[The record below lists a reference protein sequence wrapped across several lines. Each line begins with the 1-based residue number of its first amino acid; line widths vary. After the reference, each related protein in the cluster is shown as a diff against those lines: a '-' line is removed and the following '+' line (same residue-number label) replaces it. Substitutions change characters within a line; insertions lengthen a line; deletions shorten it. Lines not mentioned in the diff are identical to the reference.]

1 MTLIVNQVYFCPRN
15 FKSTMENTN
24 PPRKKS
30 RVLFIIIGIVAV
42 AAFFGIRSLLH
53 NLKYETTDNAQIESR
68 SVPVISRVAGYID
81 SLGVDDYGQ
90 VSADQTIIKIDDAE
104 YALAATQAKADWM
117 NARADEANA
126 QAGYQNA
133 LANKKLA
140 SANAD
145 VQLTRLNKAKADLTR
160 DEALLKEGAITTK
173 QLEDSRSN
181 YDAASKQYIANRDQI
196 NLASTQVAI
205 AEAQIQKVRALI
217 ETRKA
222 AYDQAQLKLSYC
234 RITAPISGRIGKRTV
249 EKGQFI
255 QAGAP
260 LFSIVNSESFWIVAN
275 FKETQLEKMKL
286 GQEVTV
292 KIDGYPDAE
301 VKGKVSAFSQATGS
315 KFALLPADNSTG
327 NFVKVTQRIPVKID
341 IVNAAEYKNILRAGL
356 SVEVEVNVK

>member
-15 FKSTMENTN
+15 FKSTMENIN

-145 VQLTRLNKAKADLTR
+145 VQLTRLNKARADFAR
-160 DEALLKEGAITTK
+160 DEALLKEGAVTTK

-181 YDAASKQYIANRDQI
+181 YDAASKQYTANRDQI

-205 AEAQIQKVRALI
+205 AEAQIQKVKALI

-234 RITAPISGRIGKRTV
+234 RITAPISGRIGKRTI
-249 EKGQFI
+249 EKGQFV

-260 LFSIVNSESFWIVAN
+260 LFSIVNSESFWVVAN
-275 FKETQLEKMKL
+275 FKETQLEKMRE
-286 GQEVTV
+286 GQEVDIN
-292 KIDGYPDAE
+292 IDGYPDVE
-301 VKGKVSAFSQATGS
+301 LKGKISAFSQATGS

>member
-1 MTLIVNQVYFCPRN
+1 
-15 FKSTMENTN
+15 MENTN

-42 AAFFGIRSLLH
+42 AAFFGIRALLH

-104 YALAATQAKADWM
+104 YALAAAQAKADWM
-117 NARADEANA
+117 NARADEVNA
-126 QAGYQNA
+126 QASYQNA

-181 YDAASKQYIANRDQI
+181 YDASNKQYTANRDQI

-205 AEAQIQKVRALI
+205 AEAQIQKVKALI

-234 RITAPISGRIGKRTV
+234 RIVAPISGRIGKRTI
-249 EKGQFI
+249 EKGQFV

-275 FKETQLEKMKL
+275 FKETQLEKMRE
-286 GQEVTV
+286 GQEVNV
-292 KIDGYPDAE
+292 KIDGYPDADL
-301 VKGKVSAFSQATGS
+301 KGKVSAFSQATGS

-327 NFVKVTQRIPVKID
+327 NFVKVTQRVPVKIE

-356 SVEVEVNVK
+356 SVEVEVNVQ

>member
-1 MTLIVNQVYFCPRN
+1 
-15 FKSTMENTN
+15 MENTN
-24 PPRKKS
+24 PPKKKS
-30 RVLFIIIGIVAV
+30 RVLLIVIGIVAV

-90 VSADQTIIKIDDAE
+90 VSANSVIIKIDDAE

-126 QAGYQNA
+126 QASYQNA

-160 DEALLKEGAITTK
+160 DEALYKDGAITEK
-173 QLEDSRSN
+173 QVADSRSN
-181 YDAASKQYIANRDQI
+181 YDATSKQYIANRDQI

-205 AEAQIQKVRALI
+205 AEAQIQKVKALI

-234 RITAPISGRIGKRTV
+234 KIVAPIAGRIGKRTV

-260 LFSIVNSESFWIVAN
+260 LFSIVNSETFWIVAN

-292 KIDGYPDAE
+292 KIDGYPDVE

-315 KFALLPADNSTG
+315 KFALLPADNATG
-327 NFVKVTQRIPVKID
+327 NFVKVTQRVPVKID
-341 IVNAAEYKNILRAGL
+341 IVNAAAYKDILRAGL
-356 SVEVEVNVK
+356 SVEVEVNVQ

>member
-1 MTLIVNQVYFCPRN
+1 
-15 FKSTMENTN
+15 MENTN

-30 RVLFIIIGIVAV
+30 RVLFIIIGIVAI

-104 YALAATQAKADWM
+104 YALAAAQAKADWM
-117 NARADEANA
+117 NARADEVNA

-181 YDAASKQYIANRDQI
+181 YDASSKQYTANRDQI

-205 AEAQIQKVRALI
+205 AEAQIQKVKALI

-234 RITAPISGRIGKRTV
+234 RIVAPISGRIGKRTI
-249 EKGQFI
+249 EKGQFV

-275 FKETQLEKMKL
+275 FKETQLEKMRE
-286 GQEVTV
+286 GQEVNV

-301 VKGKVSAFSQATGS
+301 LKGKVSAFSQATGS

-327 NFVKVTQRIPVKID
+327 NFVKVTQRVPVKIE

-356 SVEVEVNVK
+356 SVEVEVNVQ

>member
-1 MTLIVNQVYFCPRN
+1 MTLLVNRVYFCPHN
-15 FKSTMENTN
+15 FKTLMENTN
-24 PPRKKS
+24 PPKKKS
-30 RVLFIIIGIVAV
+30 RVLFIVIGIVAV
-42 AAFFGIRSLLH
+42 AGFFGIRALLH

-68 SVPVISRVAGYID
+68 TVPVISRVAGYID

-90 VSADQTIIKIDDAE
+90 VKAEQTLIKIDDAE

-117 NARADEANA
+117 NAKADEVNA
-126 QAGYQNA
+126 QATYQNA

-145 VQLTRLNKAKADLTR
+145 VQLTRMNKAKADLTR
-160 DEALLKEGAITTK
+160 DEALVKEGAITAK
-173 QLEDSRSN
+173 QLEDSRAN
-181 YDAASKQYIANRDQI
+181 YDAANKQYIANKDQI

-234 RITAPISGRIGKRTV
+234 NIVAPISGRIGKRAI
-249 EKGQFI
+249 EKGQFV

-260 LFSIVNSESFWIVAN
+260 LFSIVNSDAYWIVAN
-275 FKETQLEKMKL
+275 FKETQLEKMKE
-286 GQEVTV
+286 GQEVDI
-292 KIDGYPDAE
+292 KIDGYPDIDM
-301 VKGKVSAFSQATGS
+301 KGKVSAFSQATGS

-327 NFVKVTQRIPVKID
+327 NFVKVTQRVPVKIE
-341 IVNAAEYKNILRAGL
+341 IVNAESYKDILRAGL
-356 SVEVEVNVK
+356 SVEVEVNVE

>member
-1 MTLIVNQVYFCPRN
+1 
-15 FKSTMENTN
+15 MENTN

-145 VQLTRLNKAKADLTR
+145 VQLTRLNKAKADFAR

-181 YDAASKQYIANRDQI
+181 YDAASKQYTANRDQI

-205 AEAQIQKVRALI
+205 AEAQIQKVKALI

-234 RITAPISGRIGKRTV
+234 RITAPISGRIGKRTI
-249 EKGQFI
+249 EKGQFV

-260 LFSIVNSESFWIVAN
+260 LFSIVNSESFWVVAN
-275 FKETQLEKMKL
+275 FKETQLEKMRE
-286 GQEVTV
+286 GQEVDIN
-292 KIDGYPDAE
+292 IDGYPDVE
-301 VKGKVSAFSQATGS
+301 LKGKISAFSQATGS

>member
-1 MTLIVNQVYFCPRN
+1 
-15 FKSTMENTN
+15 MENTN

-42 AAFFGIRSLLH
+42 AAFFGIRALLH

-104 YALAATQAKADWM
+104 YALAAAQAKADWM
-117 NARADEANA
+117 NARADEVNA
-126 QAGYQNA
+126 QASYQNA

-160 DEALLKEGAITTK
+160 DEALLKEGAITIK

-181 YDAASKQYIANRDQI
+181 YDASNKQYTANRDQI

-205 AEAQIQKVRALI
+205 AEAQIQKVKALI

-234 RITAPISGRIGKRTV
+234 RIVAPISGRIGKRTI
-249 EKGQFI
+249 EKGQFV

-275 FKETQLEKMKL
+275 FKETQLEKMRE
-286 GQEVTV
+286 GQEVNV
-292 KIDGYPDAE
+292 KIDGYPDADL
-301 VKGKVSAFSQATGS
+301 KGKVSAFSQATGS

-327 NFVKVTQRIPVKID
+327 NFVKVTQRVPVKIE

-356 SVEVEVNVK
+356 SVEVEVNVQ

>member
-1 MTLIVNQVYFCPRN
+1 
-15 FKSTMENTN
+15 MENTN

-30 RVLFIIIGIVAV
+30 RVLFIIIGIVAI

-104 YALAATQAKADWM
+104 YALAAAQAKADWM
-117 NARADEANA
+117 NARADEVNA

-181 YDAASKQYIANRDQI
+181 YDASNKQYTANRDQI

-205 AEAQIQKVRALI
+205 AEAQIQKVKALI

-234 RITAPISGRIGKRTV
+234 RIVAPISGRIGKRTI
-249 EKGQFI
+249 EKGQFV

-275 FKETQLEKMKL
+275 FKETQLEKMRE
-286 GQEVTV
+286 GQEVNV
-292 KIDGYPDAE
+292 KIDGYPDADL
-301 VKGKVSAFSQATGS
+301 KGKVSAFSQATGS

-327 NFVKVTQRIPVKID
+327 NFVKVTQRVPVKIE

-356 SVEVEVNVK
+356 SVEVEVNVQ